1 MMIHKIVETKLEK
14 KRNSLVNMSAYYL
27 SFYKVIPDFFC
38 KFAETVNFISDEEHD
53 LSGRHTEF

>member
-27 SFYKVIPDFFC
+27 SFYKVIPDFFR
-38 KFAETVNFISDEEHD
+38 KSV
-53 LSGRHTEF
+53 